1 MTEIIKYN
9 REYMDESYSLMKE
22 KKTNPNFLGLLRKLW
37 RNIHRF
43 LYGPQSNAFV
53 NEGEEVNNTLLV
65 AEKC

>member
-9 REYMDESYSLMKE
+9 REYMDENYSLMKD
-22 KKTNPNFLGLLRKLW
+22 KKTNPSFLGLLQKLW
-37 RNIHRF
+37 RNLHRF